1 LRQPS
6 GPMSD
11 ATERATASLGL
22 TPDARGVLASQH
34 LRRAIDVGVQD
45 FVALEG
51 QDPVQLT
58 NVFHPSNT
66 TLTVAPANAA
76 HLSTFG
82 IDWGREGQSGF
93 SAPFSW
99 AG

>member
-1 LRQPS
+1 
-6 GPMSD
+6 MSRIG
-11 ATERATASLGL
+11 EG
-22 TPDARGVLASQH
+22 
-34 LRRAIDVGVQD
+34 IDVGVED

-51 QDPVQLT
+51 QEPVRLT

-93 SAPFSW
+93 SRAVLMVGLSGSGGPADPSGPAGQAQARAGFSH
-99 AG
+99 A

>member
-1 LRQPS
+1 VLVRRCLPV
-6 GPMSD
+6 
-11 ATERATASLGL
+11 R
-22 TPDARGVLASQH
+22 RGHHV
-34 LRRAIDVGVQD
+34 RIGDAIDVGVED

-51 QDPVQLT
+51 RDPVRLT

-99 AG
+99 SG

>member
-1 LRQPS
+1 
-6 GPMSD
+6 
-11 ATERATASLGL
+11 
-22 TPDARGVLASQH
+22 
-34 LRRAIDVGVQD
+34 
-45 FVALEG
+45 VALEG
-51 QDPVQLT
+51 QDPVRLT

-99 AG
+99 SG

>member
-1 LRQPS
+1 VALTVSGLPS
-6 GPMSD
+6 GV
-11 ATERATASLGL
+11 TASA
-22 TPDARGVLASQH
+22 T
-34 LRRAIDVGVQD
+34 
-45 FVALEG
+45 
-51 QDPVQLT
+51 
-58 NVFHPSNT
+58 
-66 TLTVAPANAA
+66 AA

>member
-1 LRQPS
+1 
-6 GPMSD
+6 
-11 ATERATASLGL
+11 
-22 TPDARGVLASQH
+22 
-34 LRRAIDVGVQD
+34 
-45 FVALEG
+45 
-51 QDPVQLT
+51 
-58 NVFHPSNT
+58 VFHPSNT
-66 TLTVAPANAA
+66 RLTVAPANAA

>member
-1 LRQPS
+1 MSNPAPALARRQ
-6 GPMSD
+6 
-11 ATERATASLGL
+11 TALLLIAAAG
-22 TPDARGVLASQH
+22 AWA
-34 LRRAIDVGVQD
+34 A
-45 FVALEG
+45 
-51 QDPVQLT
+51 
-58 NVFHPSNT
+58 
-66 TLTVAPANAA
+66 TVATANAA

>member
-1 LRQPS
+1 
-6 GPMSD
+6 M
-11 ATERATASLGL
+11 E
-22 TPDARGVLASQH
+22 
-34 LRRAIDVGVQD
+34 D

-51 QDPVQLT
+51 REPVRLT

-66 TLTVAPANAA
+66 TLTVAPARTVR
-76 HLSTFG
+76 LSTFG
-82 IDWGREGQSGF
+82 TDWGREGQSGF